1 MSVPEERIPIG
12 KTFSRREA
20 VEAQINAAIFLF
32 LSDNYP
38 AAVNLAL
45 AAEDAMPE
53 SEEPYIFLVIQK
65 HSNEMSKEINGLKN
79 WLKHKKDEEYIN
91 IREFEVVLAI
101 DRSVSKFIAVYKN
114 TTKNMDIYFQWRKI
128 HGY

>member
-1 MSVPEERIPIG
+1 
-12 KTFSRREA
+12 
-20 VEAQINAAIFLF
+20 
-32 LSDNYP
+32 
-38 AAVNLAL
+38 
-45 AAEDAMPE
+45 MPE